1 MVSRVKIERLNS
13 SEVAFKIAAYA
24 VTAVFSLGAL
34 YPIFYAIAA
43 SVSGKQ
49 AYEFGEVILFPRDT
63 NFEVYKYLLNNKTF
77 WLSYINTLFY
87 TVFGTAWS
95 MLISTAGAYA
105 LSKKKLLFRRQMNL
119 FIVFTMWFSA
129 GMIPTYLNYYN
140 MGVNNRWGFVFAFGI
155 QAFNIILLRSYF
167 ETIPREIDEAAV
179 IDGANEFHIFGRIY
193 VPMSKASIV
202 TVALFYATNRWNG
215 YFWANLLLREEADAP
230 LQVTM
235 RRLIEYYSQFAD
247 NSPVELPFATDS
259 YMFAI
264 LVCSIIP
271 VLIIYPFIQKY
282 FARGTNLGGIKG

>member
-1 MVSRVKIERLNS
+1 MKIKRVDS
-13 SEVAFKIAAYA
+13 SEVAFKIIAYS
-24 VTAVFSLGAL
+24 VTGFFSLLAL
-34 YPIFYAIAA
+34 YPVVYAISA
-43 SVSGKQ
+43 SISGKM
-49 AYEFGEVILFPRDT
+49 AYEFGDVVLFPKDM
-63 NFEVYKYLLNNKTF
+63 NFEVYRYLLNNKTF

-95 MLISTAGAYA
+95 MIISSCGAYA
-105 LSKKKLLFRRQMNL
+105 LAKKKLLFRRQFNL

-167 ETIPREIDEAAV
+167 ETIPAEISEAAM
-179 IDGANEFHIFGRIY
+179 IDGAHEFQIFFKVYI
-193 VPMSKASIV
+193 PMSIAPIV
-202 TVALFYATNRWNG
+202 TVSLFYATNRWNG
-215 YFWANLLLREEADAP
+215 YFWANLLLREEADIP
-230 LQVTM
+230 LQVAM

-247 NSPVELPFATDS
+247 NSPLELPFASDS

-282 FARGTNLGGIKG
+282 FARGTNLGGVKG

>member
-1 MVSRVKIERLNS
+1 MERLNS
-13 SEVAFKIAAYA
+13 SEVGFKIGAYIL
-24 VTAVFSLGAL
+24 TGIFSLGAL
-34 YPIFYAIAA
+34 YPVVYAFSA
-43 SVSGKQ
+43 SVSGKM
-49 AYEFGEVILFPRDT
+49 AYEFGEVVLFPKDV
-63 NFEVYKYLLNNKTF
+63 NFTVYHYLLSNKAF

-87 TVFGTAWS
+87 TLFGTAWS

-105 LSKKKLLFRRQMNL
+105 LSKKKLLFRRQFNL

-167 ETIPREIDEAAV
+167 ETIPVEIDEAAT
-179 IDGANEFHIFGRIY
+179 IDGANEFQVFAKIY
-193 VPMSKASIV
+193 LPMSTASII

-215 YFWANLLLREEADAP
+215 YFWANLLLRDEADAP

-235 RRLIEYYSQFAD
+235 RRMIEYYSQFAD
-247 NSPVELPFATDS
+247 NSPLELPFATDS

-264 LVCSIIP
+264 LVCSIVP

-282 FARGTNLGGIKG
+282 FARGTNLGGVKG

>member
-1 MVSRVKIERLNS
+1 MKVKRLDS
-13 SEVAFKIAAYA
+13 GGVAFKIIAYS
-24 VTAVFSLGAL
+24 VTGIFSLLAL
-34 YPIFYAIAA
+34 YPVVYAFSA
-43 SVSGKQ
+43 SISGKM
-49 AYEFGEVILFPRDT
+49 AYEFGDVVLFPKDV
-63 NFEVYKYLLNNKTF
+63 NFAVYNYLFNNKTF

-95 MLISTAGAYA
+95 MIISSCGAYA
-105 LSKKKLLFRRQMNL
+105 LAKTKLLFRRQFNL

-167 ETIPREIDEAAV
+167 ETIPAEVSEAAM
-179 IDGANEFHIFGRIY
+179 IDGANEFQVFFKIY
-193 VPMSKASIV
+193 VPMSTAPII
-202 TVALFYATNRWNG
+202 TVSLFYATNRWNG
-215 YFWANLLLREEADAP
+215 YFWANLLLRDEADAP
-230 LQVTM
+230 LQVAM

-247 NSPVELPFATDS
+247 NSPLELPFATDS

-282 FARGTNLGGIKG
+282 FARGTSLGGVKG